1 MNIKSV
7 FIRKRGENFMYMWNM
22 WKKKLAKRNRKV
34 MEIIKRKRMLKS
46 I

>member
-1 MNIKSV
+1 MNIKSA
-7 FIRKRGENFMYMWNM
+7 FIRKRGGNFMYM

-34 MEIIKRKRMLKS
+34 MEIMKRKSMLKN